1 LSGTV
6 LDAVADAGIP
16 HALVSYDG
24 PASGFRFTDTG
35 GSFQVPDVPC
45 SQYSLNVSK
54 PGFLSEKDL
63 SLQFG
68 GLFNPTGVGAP
79 GSETAEQSRRPVQSA
94 FFTVDAE
101 PYSAPARLLLVPLS
115 SIGGIVLDEYAEPLS
130 GVAVECMAVRAS
142 SDGPDYVPARTSHT
156 NDRGGYAFLDLAPG
170 DYVVRLAGEVSSTH
184 YFIGSKL
191 NLNNDHRG
199 VQPVYYPG
207 GDSPA
212 TASVLHVGPGGR
224 VTADFR
230 QATEP
235 AFDID
240 GRLAGFSP
248 NSWTQIQLYREGDR
262 LPLGLTFVNILT
274 GQFRVVDVPRAS
286 YSLRAVQYRADPAK
300 WMAAEAQ
307 VVVSAEPIRN
317 LAIELL
323 AGVDIPVSVSY
334 EAGAQ
339 SNGVFQLMLQ
349 PQHTRSNA
357 RHLSIGNAPKPQVLP
372 ESATEP
378 AAEPSQ
384 GKVFTDVIPDQYRLA
399 VQPMSNG
406 GDYVA
411 AAKLGDRDVLHGEFP
426 ISGVAGL
433 ELQVTIR
440 GGSADVEGKV
450 TFRGEP
456 AAEATVYLVP
466 ATGAAGGLKS
476 APCDAEGSY
485 RIEGVA
491 PGDYQIQAWSGPPSA
506 ADILSSSGEK
516 LTLQPGERRTH
527 SMEAASG
534 GGQWKLGGAP
544 LE

>member
-6 LDAVADAGIP
+6 LNAVTNAGIP
-16 HALVSYDG
+16 HALVSYGG

-54 PGFLSEKDL
+54 PGFLSERDL
-63 SLQFG
+63 SPQFG
-68 GLFNPTGVGAP
+68 NLFNPTGMGAVE
-79 GSETAEQSRRPVQSA
+79 SDTAEQPWRRVQPA
-94 FFTVDAE
+94 FFMVDAK
-101 PYSAPARLLLVPLS
+101 PDSPPARLLLAPLS
-115 SIGGIVLDEYAEPLS
+115 SLAGTVLDDNAEPLL
-130 GVAVECMAVRAS
+130 GVAVQCMAVKAS
-142 SDGPDYVPARTSHT
+142 PDGPDYVPARTSRT
-156 NDRGGYAFLDLAPG
+156 DDRGGYAFLDLPPG
-170 DYVVRLAGEVSSTH
+170 DYVVRLAGEVSSTY
-184 YFIGSKL
+184 YFVGSKL
-191 NLNNDHRG
+191 NPNNDHRG

-212 TASVLHVGPGGR
+212 TASVLHVGPGER

-240 GRLAGFSP
+240 GWLAGFSP
-248 NSWTQIQLYREGDR
+248 GAWTRIQLYRDGDR
-262 LPLGLTFVNILT
+262 LPLGATFVNLST
-274 GQFRVVDVPRAS
+274 GQFRVVDVPRGS
-286 YSLRAVQYRADPAK
+286 YTLRVAQYRADPPK
-300 WMAAEAQ
+300 WFAAEAQ

-317 LAIELL
+317 LLVELS

-339 SNGVFQLMLQ
+339 SSGLFQLMLQ

-357 RHLSIGNAPKPQVLP
+357 RHLLIGKAPKPRGLP
-372 ESATEP
+372 EGAPE
-378 AAEPSQ
+378 AASEPSQ
-384 GKVFTDVIPDQYRLA
+384 ATAFTDVIPDQYRLA
-399 VQPMSNG
+399 VQPMGNG

-426 ISGVAGL
+426 ITGGAEL
-433 ELQVTIR
+433 ELHVTIR
-440 GGSADVEGKV
+440 CDSASVEGKV

-456 AAEATVYLVP
+456 AAGAIVYLVP
-466 ATGAAGGLKS
+466 ATGAVGGLKL
-476 APCDAEGSY
+476 APCDSEGSY
-485 RIEGVA
+485 RIQDVA
-491 PGDYQIQAWSGPPSA
+491 PGDYRIQAWSGPPSA

-516 LTLQPGERRTH
+516 LTLQPGEHRTQ
-527 SMEAASG
+527 SMEAAPG
-534 GGQWKLGGAP
+534 GGQWKQGGGL